1 MYELQYLCTMITK
14 DTIIAIATPPGMG
27 AIAVLRLSG
36 ETAITEVAAVYKGKS
51 DLQKAPGYSL
61 HYGSIM
67 DGSATLDE
75 VVISIFRAPKSYT
88 GEDVVEIS
96 CHGSTYIQQALLNLF
111 LQRGVRLAEPGEFSM
126 RSFFNGKMDLSQA
139 EAVADLIHSESA
151 ASAKIALQQMRGGFS
166 KELAA
171 LRDQLIYFASLIELE
186 LDFAEE
192 DVEFANREQLQQLL
206 DEIEAVVLRLSS
218 SFALGNAIKNGIPV
232 SIVGAPNAGKSTLL
246 NALLQDE
253 RAIVSEIAGTTRDTI
268 EDEMEIDGLR
278 FRFIDTAGLRDTDDA
293 IESIGIRKAYEKIQ
307 QAEIVLFLFD
317 ATKQPEEIEREY
329 RELCARTEGKSMMV
343 IANKSDLR
351 QVEKPHFIEHPFF
364 HVSAAQQ
371 DGLDELQNALVQ
383 MVKGSSQIGQEVI
396 VTNARHFQNLDLTL
410 QTVRR
415 IRENM
420 LMGVT
425 GDFLAL
431 DVREALRY
439 LGNITGAIE
448 IDRDILG
455 TIFGKFCIGK

>member
-1 MYELQYLCTMITK
+1 MITN
-14 DTIIAIATPPGMG
+14 DTIIAIATAPGMG

-36 ETAITEVAAVYKGKS
+36 NDAINQVAQVFRGKTP
-51 DLQKAPGYSL
+51 LEKAPGYSL

-67 DGSATLDE
+67 DEGNTLDE
-75 VVISIFRAPKSYT
+75 VVLSVFRGPKSYT
-88 GEDVVEIS
+88 GENVVEIS
-96 CHGSTYIQQALLNLF
+96 CHGSIYIQQAILQLF
-111 LQRGVRLAEPGEFSM
+111 LKRGVRLAEPGEFSM

-166 KELAA
+166 KELAS

-192 DVEFANREQLQQLL
+192 DVEFANREQLEELL
-206 DEIEAVVLRLSS
+206 QEIENVLIRLSS
-218 SFALGNAIKNGIPV
+218 SFAIGNAIKNGIPV

-268 EDEMEIDGLR
+268 EDEIEIDGLR
-278 FRFIDTAGLRDTDDA
+278 FRFIDTAGLRQTDDVV
-293 IESIGIRKAYEKIQ
+293 ESIGIRKAYEKIQ
-307 QAEIVLFLFD
+307 QAEIVLYLYD
-317 ATKQPEEIEREY
+317 ATRKAEEIEAEY
-329 RELCARTEGKSMMV
+329 LDISQKTEGKKMLV
-343 IANKSDLR
+343 LANKSDLNPPS
-351 QVEKPHFIEHPFF
+351 KPSFIRHAY
-364 HVSAAQQ
+364 HQISAAHNQ
-371 DGLDELQNALVQ
+371 GLDEVQKALVNL
-383 MVKGSSQIGQEVI
+383 VKGDKNIGQEVI
-396 VTNARHFQNLDLTL
+396 VTNARHYQNLNLSL
-410 QTVRR
+410 QTILRVK
-415 IRENM
+415 EN
-420 LMGVT
+420 LAMGVT

>member
-1 MYELQYLCTMITK
+1 MITK

-36 ETAITEVAAVYKGKS
+36 ETAIAEVAAVYKGKS

-67 DGSATLDE
+67 DDNATLDE
-75 VVISIFRAPKSYT
+75 VIISIFRAPKSYT

-307 QAEIVLFLFD
+307 QAEIVLFLYD
-317 ATKQPEEIEREY
+317 ATKQSEEIEREY
-329 RELCARTEGKSMMV
+329 RELCARTEAKSMMV

-351 QVEKPHFIEHPFF
+351 QVEKPQFIEHPFF

-396 VTNARHFQNLDLTL
+396 VTNARHFQNLDFTL

>member
-1 MYELQYLCTMITK
+1 MITK

-36 ETAITEVAAVYKGKS
+36 ETAIAEVAAVYKGKS
-51 DLQKAPGYSL
+51 GLQKAPGYSL

-192 DVEFANREQLQQLL
+192 NVEFANREQLQQLL

-307 QAEIVLFLFD
+307 QAEIVLFLYD

-351 QVEKPHFIEHPFF
+351 QVQKPHFIEHPFF

-410 QTVRR
+410 QTIRR